1 MDNAGSR
8 SRSAVIVLVVALF
21 AATVSQAASFS
32 DCPQDKDRAAQEMD
46 QFVSSRDFSG
56 VVLVARQGHVL
67 FQKAYGSAN
76 REHDVPNKVGTKF
89 RVGSVTKQFT
99 AMAVMILAERGKL
112 RLTDSV
118 CKYIENCPKH
128 WADVTVQHLLN
139 HTSGIPDFT
148 NFADND
154 HYERLPMTPLETM
167 ARFRDKPPAFPPV
180 SNSATTVQVIFCWDT
195 S

>member
-1 MDNAGSR
+1 MDNARSR
-8 SRSAVIVLVVALF
+8 SRSAVFVQVVALF

-32 DCPQDKDRAAQEMD
+32 DYPQDEDRAAQEMD

-56 VVLVARQGHVL
+56 VVLVAREGHVL
-67 FQKAYGSAN
+67 FQKAYGLAN

-128 WADVTVQHLLN
+128 
-139 HTSGIPDFT
+139 
-148 NFADND
+148 
-154 HYERLPMTPLETM
+154 
-167 ARFRDKPPAFPPV
+167 
-180 SNSATTVQVIFCWDT
+180 
-195 S
+195 